1 MAYSSYRDPSLLAQL
16 CDFILIEE
24 DLFPPRAQ
32 NIEVGKQSAGRVK
45 ARLEGKVHFFSNFLF
60 VQLLIIHLSRLREHK
75 TAKVM
80 FCQNLTPPVWRKT
93 AASHAC
99 MHALPAALFATSE
112 SQFRTA
118 KTSLSR
124 YRRQSRQVCNVFVEM
139 SPLRRSRL
147 GTGIGD
153 MTSHVMGPRPP
164 QVQ

>member
-1 MAYSSYRDPSLLAQL
+1 MAYSSCRDPSLIAQL

-80 FCQNLTPPVWRKT
+80 FCQNLTPPVVEVLSGVKQQPVT
-93 AASHAC
+93 HAC
-99 MHALPAALFATSE
+99 MHCLRPCLQPRNLNFGLPKRLSHAIGGKAVRSVM
-112 SQFRTA
+112 
-118 KTSLSR
+118 SLSK
-124 YRRQSRQVCNVFVEM
+124 
-139 SPLRRSRL
+139 
-147 GTGIGD
+147 
-153 MTSHVMGPRPP
+153 
-164 QVQ
+164 